1 MKNNKTLATAVA
13 VSFTLMGSALCHAA
27 PRVDKIKIEFD
38 KIDLDK
44 SGSISLEEFTFASK
58 TPNAAGGQFAKIDT
72 DQDGL
77 ILFEEFLASKQNKA
91 PRKQP
96 PAAE

>member
-1 MKNNKTLATAVA
+1 
-13 VSFTLMGSALCHAA
+13 MGSALCHAA

-77 ILFEEFLASKQNKA
+77 ILFEEFLASKNRA
-91 PRKQP
+91 PRQQP

>member
-13 VSFTLMGSALCHAA
+13 ITLLGSTLCHAES
-27 PRVDKIKIEFD
+27 RVDKIKRQFST
-38 KIDLDK
+38 IDLDK
-44 SGSISLEEFTFASK
+44 SGAITLEEFTFGSK
-58 TPNAAGGQFAKIDT
+58 TPDAAGGQFAKIDT
-72 DQDGL
+72 DQDGV
-77 ILFEEFLASKQNKA
+77 IIFEVFLASKQNKA

>member
-77 ILFEEFLASKQNKA
+77 ILFEEFLASKNRA
-91 PRKQP
+91 PRQQP